1 MRSLIALVF
10 ILAFMACNNQPS
22 QKATTNIQKSS
33 DYGFGNLKGK
43 PKSIES
49 KTVNFDSAGKLK
61 GDSIQSVGVY
71 DKDGNI
77 VKETNTN
84 NSGITTTNEI
94 SYYSNG
100 FMKEE
105 KATFNGVVQFRLTI
119 DSVVTGQPV
128 GAKVWDANDK
138 QIAYCE
144 AINNEYGQLIG
155 GKTFNMN
162 GTLQFAFESKLD
174 GLRFIGGSK
183 TDSTGKMVLQ
193 HAQILNAK
201 NDPAEERYT
210 SVKEGVT
217 TTTKLTHKY
226 DSYDEKDNWTQQ
238 STYINDKLVSITKR
252 AITYYMD

>member
-1 MRSLIALVF
+1 MRKLIITFV

-43 PKSIES
+43 PESIES
-49 KTVNFDSAGKLK
+49 KTVNFDSTGKPK
-61 GDSIQSVGVY
+61 DDSTRSVGAY

-84 NSGITTTNEI
+84 NSGITTINEI
-94 SYYSNG
+94 SYYTNG
-100 FMKEE
+100 FMKGE
-105 KATFNGVVQFRLTI
+105 KATVIR
-119 DSVVTGQPV
+119 
-128 GAKVWDANDK
+128 
-138 QIAYCE
+138 
-144 AINNEYGQLIG
+144 

-174 GLRFIGGSK
+174 GFHYIGGSK

-193 HAQILNAK
+193 HTQKLNAK
-201 NDPAEERYT
+201 NDPAEAQYT
-210 SVKEGVT
+210 RIEEGDT
-217 TTTKLTHKY
+217 TTTNLVFKY

-238 STYINDKLVSITKR
+238 STYINGKLVSVTKR
-252 AITYYMD
+252 AITYYKD